1 MQMLQSLRQIRN
13 SASKK
18 KAEKIFKNLDQ
29 DSTEEDTVTESG
41 IYSMRGDDMDDPAI
55 KRKRLVFFF

>member
-1 MQMLQSLRQIRN
+1 MLQSLRQIRN

-55 KRKRLVFFF
+55 KRKR